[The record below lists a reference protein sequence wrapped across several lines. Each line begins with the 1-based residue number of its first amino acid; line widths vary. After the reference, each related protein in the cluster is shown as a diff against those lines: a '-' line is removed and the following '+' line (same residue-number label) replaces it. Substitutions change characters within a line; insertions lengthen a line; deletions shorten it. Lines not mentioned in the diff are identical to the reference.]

1 MNIAQCMIFTIVKS
15 HVSFFSFTLGGF
27 IVIVLYHPL
36 QVGDR
41 VVQGPDWQWGSQ
53 GLGEEGTVMLV
64 KQWKDTEGIAVRI
77 DDGGK

>member
-1 MNIAQCMIFTIVKS
+1 MNIVLCMIFTIVKS
-15 HVSFFSFTLGGF
+15 HVCFFSIILYEFV
-27 IVIVLYHPL
+27 IVVLYHPL

-64 KQWKDTEGIAVRI
+64 KQWKDTEGIAVRG
-77 DDGGK
+77 DDGGT